1 MGTHHSSSVLEHE
14 RRRPRDTSASW
25 TPWPPVQETRIRSDD
40 HPCAFSSSSSRA
52 PLIPSCL
59 SLPLLPLVGHEVW
72 RKEKEMAGGEGR
84 GWPPCRGVV
93 FGGGFLLPLQR
104 SKIFNY
110 RNVRREGNRGDDRR
124 PRFAVPNFLAV
135 WVK

>member
-93 FGGGFLLPLQR
+93 FGGDFCCRCNGQKNLITGTCGGRAIGAMADGPDLLFR
-104 SKIFNY
+104 IF
-110 RNVRREGNRGDDRR
+110 
-124 PRFAVPNFLAV
+124 
-135 WVK
+135 